1 MNCVFGE
8 VKGLIRNGEVFDC
21 EALFEEEM
29 KDYIYEYSAEY
40 VEQQHQ
46 QFDLECEVKEI
57 NKLTGDGE
65 VFNNCFGE
73 VFEESKQHQLN
84 KIDCVFGKVKSLII
98 NGKSYDEL
106 FGVDINLLNREQ
118 RKEFV
123 NELLS
128 MNENTERNLEL
139 SIEEHERMTRL
150 ENERLQHTKPNYYQ
164 LLKDMI
170 KQDKEH
176 KLFQYEY
183 AQKLIPRDELLSH
196 QKRYIRYFV
205 KAHQN
210 KHYEARDQYYE
221 DLINMDTFI

>member
-1 MNCVFGE
+1 MKIIYRISIILYRIN
-8 VKGLIRNGEVFDC
+8 
-21 EALFEEEM
+21 AL
-29 KDYIYEYSAEY
+29 KKI
-40 VEQQHQ
+40 
-46 QFDLECEVKEI
+46 
-57 NKLTGDGE
+57 
-65 VFNNCFGE
+65 
-73 VFEESKQHQLN
+73 FEESKQH
-84 KIDCVFGKVKSLII
+84 
-98 NGKSYDEL
+98 
-106 FGVDINLLNREQ
+106 
-118 RKEFV
+118 
-123 NELLS
+123 
-128 MNENTERNLEL
+128 
-139 SIEEHERMTRL
+139 
-150 ENERLQHTKPNYYQ
+150 TKPDYYK

>member
-1 MNCVFGE
+1 MICVFGE
-8 VKGLIRNGEVFDC
+8 VKSLIVSGEVFDVKKFGTVNDIDD
-21 EALFEEEM
+21 EATENLF
-29 KDYIYEYSAEY
+29 
-40 VEQQHQ
+40 
-46 QFDLECEVKEI
+46 
-57 NKLTGDGE
+57 
-65 VFNNCFGE
+65 
-73 VFEESKQHQLN
+73 
-84 KIDCVFGKVKSLII
+84 DCVFGEVKSVIV

-106 FGVDINLLNREQ
+106 FGVDINLLNGEQ

-123 NELLS
+123 NEFLL

-210 KHYEARDQYYE
+210 KQYEARDQYYE